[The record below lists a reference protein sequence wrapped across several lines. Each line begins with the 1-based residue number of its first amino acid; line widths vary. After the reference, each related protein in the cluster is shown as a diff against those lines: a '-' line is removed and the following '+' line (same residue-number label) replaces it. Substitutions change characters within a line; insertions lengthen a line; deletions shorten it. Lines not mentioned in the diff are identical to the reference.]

1 MCPSFPATFSAERRA
16 FRQETVEKMRDAIAD
31 LMTDRDW
38 IVLRA
43 EFEVGALEPNASGN
57 ALLKCTDSSF
67 ATEVSL

>member
-1 MCPSFPATFSAERRA
+1 
-16 FRQETVEKMRDAIAD
+16 MRDAIAD